1 MFLRTNRNQLNQAR
15 LGLEQLEDRQML
27 SASPLNTA
35 VLTRPVVAQPP
46 AALVSKLTEAQVL
59 VLTTPAAGQTDEPA
73 SVLPS
78 QLPQSSDRM
87 PTLVEHLRGRDHPR
101 ESGWGR
107 GGNLPHDSGWG
118 RGGRGRNHP
127 HESGHPHH
135 RPHTGSGGPSQDNGG
150 NQTGPTLGEYQ
161 LWLQDGVV
169 V

>member
-1 MFLRTNRNQLNQAR
+1 MFLRTNRNQLNRAR
-15 LGLEQLEDRQML
+15 LGLEQLEARQML
-27 SASPLNTA
+27 SASTLHTA
-35 VLTRPVVAQPP
+35 ALTPPVVAQPT
-46 AALVSKLTEAQVL
+46 AALVSKLTEAQVR

-87 PTLVEHLRGRDHPR
+87 ATLVEHLRGRHH
-101 ESGWGR
+101 
-107 GGNLPHDSGWG
+107 PHDSGG
-118 RGGRGRNHP
+118 RGGRGRGGRG
-127 HESGHPHH
+127 ESGNGHDHR
-135 RPHTGSGGPSQDNGG
+135 RPHTYSGG